1 MESEVFRK
9 HDRRRVDLSTLT
21 AAPTKTPSRYRA
33 EPNVR
38 QRRDRDL
45 I

>member
-9 HDRRRVDLSTLT
+9 HDRRRVDLSALT
-21 AAPTKTPSRYRA
+21 VAAANSPSRYRA

-38 QRRDRDL
+38 QRRDRAL

>member
-1 MESEVFRK
+1 MESEVFGT

-21 AAPTKTPSRYRA
+21 ATPTNSPSRYRA

-38 QRRDRDL
+38 QRRDRAL